1 MSKDKFT
8 TSHRWHPSRES
19 DDLIFAVCDRFF
31 SQLGIPYS
39 TTTAGTNSDAEVSDG
54 EKRGAATAVA
64 QWLKEEWGRPDLT
77 REKIYPLFWE
87 ASRRGFLLLQPPFEQ
102 QLSDRLRKRFSLP
115 ETSKDIMIAN
125 ASGSNSA
132 QHVTSRAAD
141 LIVSLIDQ
149 VYAEKLEKNIT
160 EPDGSPPHVHLG
172 MGAGYAAMLVA
183 KRMAQR
189 VNSGGEFPP
198 LVLHAISAGGFLIDE
213 PHKAPT
219 TYFTYFDQSLTTI
232 KYVALFSETVVS
244 SEDYEKLK
252 MNPGIRIPF
261 EQRNQIDILVTSLA
275 EADHEHGLL
284 VRYLTSLVNQ
294 NLLEPQLLK
303 QMRDSGWIGDVQ
315 FRPYS
320 VDGPLKDECPVRAV
334 TLFELDEMV
343 ELTKQEGKHI
353 VLVAGPCGECGH
365 SKKKALLPLLANE
378 KLRLWNHLVIDAKT
392 ARELLDE

>member
-8 TSHRWHPSRES
+8 ASNRWHPSRES
-19 DDLIFAVCDRFF
+19 DELIFAVCDRFF
-31 SQLGIPYS
+31 SQLGIPYA
-39 TTTAGTNSDAEVSDG
+39 TTTSGTHTETEIAEG

-64 QWLKEEWGRPDLT
+64 QWLKDEWGRPDLT

-102 QLSDRLRKRFSLP
+102 QLSDRLKKHFDLP
-115 ETSKDIMIAN
+115 EESKDIMVVN
-125 ASGSNSA
+125 ASGSTSA

-141 LIVSLIDQ
+141 LIVSLIDK
-149 VYAEKLEKNIT
+149 VYEEKLAKKLT

-244 SEDYEKLK
+244 NEDYEKLK
-252 MNPGIRIPF
+252 LNPGIRIPF
-261 EQRNQIDILVTSLA
+261 EQRDQIDIIVTSLA

-284 VRYLTSLVNQ
+284 VRYLTSLVEQKHLNSK
-294 NLLEPQLLK
+294 LLEHMHK
-303 QMRDSGWIGDVQ
+303 VGWIGDVQ
-315 FRPYS
+315 FRPYT
-320 VDGPLKDECPVRAV
+320 VEGPLKEECPVRAV

-343 ELTKQEGKHI
+343 QFANQAGKHL

-365 SKKKALLPLLANE
+365 SKKQALRPLLANE
-378 KLRLWNHLVIDAKT
+378 NLRLWNHLVTDAKT
-392 ARELLDE
+392 ARELLEE